1 MGVWIETDDSN
12 FGDLAYEVT
21 PCMGVWIE
29 TYSVR
34 RSLIGRLVTPC
45 MGVWIE
51 TLLIPMVLLWVF
63 SHTLYGCV
71 D

>member
-1 MGVWIETDDSN
+1 MGVWIETRTCEN
-12 FGDLAYEVT
+12 NTNVHEVT

-29 TYSVR
+29 TNFLS
-34 RSLIGRLVTPC
+34 SNSSG
-45 MGVWIE
+45 
-51 TLLIPMVLLWVF
+51 LL

>member
-1 MGVWIETDDSN
+1 MGVWIETN
-12 FGDLAYEVT
+12 PNLAILDWLTVT

-29 TYSVR
+29 TRVINII
-34 RSLIGRLVTPC
+34 LDIAV
-45 MGVWIE
+45 
-51 TLLIPMVLLWVF
+51 